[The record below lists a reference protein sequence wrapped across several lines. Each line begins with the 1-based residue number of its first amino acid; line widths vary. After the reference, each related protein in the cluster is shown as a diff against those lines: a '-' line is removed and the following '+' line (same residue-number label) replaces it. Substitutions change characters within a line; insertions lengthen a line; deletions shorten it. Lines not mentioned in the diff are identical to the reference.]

1 MIWIRP
7 LAVILAILTTKIR
20 DVQRRDNPDLSCN
33 IHWRNLYVSAG
44 PKRGRISRCFQRL
57 CPDSGVNRDPQ
68 RCDGERRCKSGD
80 HSELLSDSVA
90 VADHL

>member
-1 MIWIRP
+1 MIRIRP

-20 DVQRRDNPDLSCN
+20 DVQHRDNPDLSCS
-33 IHWRNLYVSAG
+33 IHWRNLYVGG
-44 PKRGRISRCFQRL
+44 PKRGRTSRFFQRL

-68 RCDGERRCKSGD
+68 RCDGERYCKSAD

-90 VADHL
+90 DHL

>member
-1 MIWIRP
+1 MRIRP

-20 DVQRRDNPDLSCN
+20 DVQHRDNPDLSCS
-33 IHWRNLYVSAG
+33 IHWRNLYVGG
-44 PKRGRISRCFQRL
+44 PKRGRTSRFFQRL

-68 RCDGERRCKSGD
+68 RCDGERYCKSAD